1 MNGTRL
7 KSVHELLKVSS
18 KDIQNS
24 FRAYPS
30 VMVFL
35 GHEQISIKDFILLL
49 TNYMMKNPKSKLSNN
64 TNPR

>member
-49 TNYMMKNPKSKLSNN
+49 TNYMKNPKSKLSNN

>member
-1 MNGTRL
+1 MAPRL

-49 TNYMMKNPKSKLSNN
+49 TNYMMKTSKSKLSNN